1 VNVWRKIVCVKPFWA
16 GSLLSLSLCLDLGI
30 VNVAVIRVSLQ
41 QGGRAGVLVGLGSCL
56 GDLIYF
62 TLALFGAAALLEWTI
77 VRWAVWAIGSCVLAF
92 LTWRTARDAIHPKKL
107 DLEEI
112 APLARKNLLFTGLG
126 LALAS
131 PTAILWFAAVGGSVI
146 ASFGRGN
153 SSLWAFGAG
162 FAAAGVAWAIVFAH
176 IVATLRMLGD
186 RVVRVLSAASAILF
200 LYFAIVVFAD
210 GLKSIHLGR

>member
-1 VNVWRKIVCVKPFWA
+1 MKPFWA

-41 QGGRAGVLVGLGSCL
+41 QGGTAGVLVGLGSCL

-62 TLALFGAAALLEWTI
+62 TLALFGAAALLEWAV
-77 VRWAVWAIGSCVLAF
+77 VRWAVWAVGSCALAF
-92 LTWRTARDAIHPKKL
+92 LTWRTAREAIHPKPL
-107 DLEEI
+107 DLGEV
-112 APLARKNLLFTGLG
+112 APLAQKNLLFTGLG

-146 ASFGRGN
+146 ASFGRGTH
-153 SSLWAFGAG
+153 SLWAFGAG
-162 FAAAGVAWAIVFAH
+162 FAAAGVAWAVLFAH
-176 IVATLRMLGD
+176 TVASLRMLGG
-186 RVVRVLSAASAILF
+186 RVVRVLSAGSAILF
-200 LYFAIVVFAD
+200 LYFAIVVFVN